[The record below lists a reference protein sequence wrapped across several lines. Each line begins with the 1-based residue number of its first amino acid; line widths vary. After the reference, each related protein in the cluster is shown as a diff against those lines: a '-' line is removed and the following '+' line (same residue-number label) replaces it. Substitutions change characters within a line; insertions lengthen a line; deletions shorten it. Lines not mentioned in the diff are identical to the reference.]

1 MLKHNWQKVFVVM
14 VAVALIF
21 QLVPWSNIFAG
32 AEENQTKTTQQIAQ
46 SDEQKGADENK
57 TTVTSDNRETT
68 KNLVNGKQLLKGS
81 VDWNFTNKVTDANG
95 NTKQTYAPGDSLKFS
110 ISLAIPSYS
119 ESVLD
124 ETYTFWIQKDF
135 FQGDKVTFVNPA
147 IDGLTPRQNVF
158 TDDSMKN
165 SIGTKTINGVEY
177 IGYTLKFNQSP
188 EALAKYEDEPL
199 TNAKFD
205 MFATINTTITT
216 KDDYKAIV
224 IEDDKDVDISNIEVP
239 VTPPTPDTDNG
250 VLTASKAIDSAWRL
264 DKDTGKYLK
273 VATSSTNYTP
283 EKDDLVFYY
292 VYATN
297 NSAENAVLE
306 KMVDE
311 LPAGFSIIT
320 EGSPEWQAL
329 STASGSSLQRGWVAS
344 ADQTNLAP
352 GATRYELPFSP
363 AQTISKNGGGI
374 YKTIAAKVTDP
385 TKDLTNVTKSPT
397 KGGEG
402 KSGSVTPSGKD
413 VYDMAITTKISSTY
427 DKNNKYIG
435 AVSSTTTPVSI
446 SEGSTVGV
454 TYTAI
459 NQGNY
464 TKDVVVYAY
473 VPAGYE
479 LNNDTS
485 DFKTTNDK
493 WKYETT
499 VPSGGGVW
507 SDIKV
512 YSITLS
518 RGMASGATAT
528 ATMYMKA
535 IGMPDDGTYSAV
547 DFYMAGEIGSFSNF
561 NGDSTL
567 DGAITDVDSTPD
579 MNPGND
585 LISNVDGSTVK
596 PIDGF
601 QKEKPHVVKE
611 NAKSTATLQDED
623 DFDFDYVTFI
633 KTPEVI
639 PSEGK
644 VFEKTRLSAADAEKT
659 ARNMIGSDIMG
670 SALKDYTPLADD
682 GRITSPKTYM
692 VYEMNINPSGVE
704 DTLNSSFTDTLP
716 KGLKMLEY
724 DIAGL
729 NSSNKHIYGFTTN
742 KFEGTPKFT
751 NADGQDVIVYQKG
764 LYSEKQVCIANP
776 TLNDVGVRYF
786 GNNADKM
793 GVTGS
798 VTKDART
805 LTLNFGQPAA
815 DPMYS
820 ETKAAY
826 KVYMIVVIDPD
837 EIDYSSIMQNKATYT
852 YNDKVITSYENSE
865 MYWDAGGGT
874 AYAKKYVLDNKT
886 NAYLSGSQY
895 NVATPDADGNLS
907 VGYKIRVRSA
917 YEFDKSSINIG
928 DIIAADNF
936 KSISNV
942 EVNGYEASPNTG
954 FQIDGE
960 LENPVPLA
968 ADKYAVEAKATA
980 NTLDITNPVD
990 IPQMQLYNVL
1000 FKVNYQKVKYGA
1012 KLVNQAAGSEVA
1024 TVVPLNLNLLKQ
1036 DDISKTALT
1045 GYEFKAYYADE
1056 NGKADLTKPV
1066 KDTNSNEIVMTD
1078 SSGAANF
1085 IPTGYKTT
1093 SKNQE
1098 WKVVLVETKTP
1109 TGYESNE
1116 NKEYPVTVK
1125 SDANG
1130 NLSIPATTETSLE
1143 ITNNDHGA
1151 TTATIDN
1158 HADVKMID
1166 VNGAKTWTG
1175 DTEADR
1181 PDSIEVQLL
1190 QDGVAYGSP
1199 ITVTKADDWKYE
1211 FKNVPET
1218 NADGNKYTY
1227 TVLENTVTNYTS
1239 AVTGLDINNTL
1250 IKPDVKMINLDGQKT
1265 WKNDTENDRPAS
1277 IEIQLQQNGQ
1287 DYGFPVTVTKDSD
1300 WKYEFKNLPET
1311 TNDGAAYNYTIVEK
1325 AVPGYETKVD
1335 GMNVINTKIDAPK
1348 TTVSGEKTWKNDTAK
1363 DRPDYIEVQLLQN
1376 GQTYGDPV
1384 KVTKENDWKYS
1395 FKDLPKGD
1403 ANNNDYRYSV
1413 TEIAVPGYK
1422 TTTDGM
1428 NLTNTKVTDEKNV
1441 TTASGTKTW
1450 VGDNEKTRPASI
1462 EVQLLQNGKAYGTP
1476 IKVTA
1481 KSNWKYNFT
1490 NLPEKDKTGE
1500 KYSYTVSEKQVS
1512 GYSVKVKGMDLTN
1525 TKVTKTTPKD
1535 TPKNTPKDTHSTNKP
1550 SKTKKLP
1557 GTGDTNGM
1565 LLFAGGLVLLFLG
1578 LHLRRKSTK

>member
-14 VAVALIF
+14 VAVALVF

-32 AEENQTKTTQQIAQ
+32 AEENQTKTTQQITQ
-46 SDEQKGADENK
+46 PDNQKVADENK
-57 TTVTSDNRETT
+57 TTVIPDNKETT

-81 VDWNFTNKVTDANG
+81 VNWNFTNKVTDANG
-95 NTKQTYAPGDSLKFS
+95 NTKETYAPGDTIKLAV
-110 ISLAIPSYS
+110 SLAIPSYS
-119 ESVLD
+119 ESVLND
-124 ETYTFWIQKDF
+124 TYTFWIQKSF
-135 FQGDKVTFVNPA
+135 FQGDKATFVNPV
-147 IDGLTPRQNVF
+147 IDGMTPKQYIF
-158 TDDSMKN
+158 TEDSIKN
-165 SIGTKTINGVEY
+165 STGSKIIGGIEY
-177 IGYTLKFNQSP
+177 VGYTLEFNKNP
-188 EALAKYEDEPL
+188 EVLEKYANEPL

-205 MFATINTTITT
+205 MFFTLSTTISQKEVYTP
-216 KDDYKAIV
+216 II
-224 IEDDKDVDISNIEVP
+224 IEDNSNVNISEIEVP
-239 VTPPTPDTDNG
+239 VTPTKPDTKDG
-250 VLTASKAIDSAWRL
+250 VMRTAKKMDSAWRM
-264 DKDTGKYLK
+264 DPNTG
-273 VATSSTNYTP
+273 NYILIADNP
-283 EKDDLVFYY
+283 ENYVPQNGDLVYFNIY
-292 VYATN
+292 TN
-297 NSAENAVLE
+297 NYSGKTAVVS
-306 KMVDE
+306 KMTDE
-311 LPAGFSIIT
+311 LPSGYAILDEDST
-320 EGSPEWQAL
+320 EWQAL
-329 STASGSSLQRGWVAS
+329 IKASGSQLQRGWKLS
-344 ADQTNLAP
+344 DDQTNLAP
-352 GATRYELPFSP
+352 GAKRYDFQYNPEKEFAPNAGDNKGL
-363 AQTISKNGGGI
+363 
-374 YKTIAAKVTDP
+374 AAKVVDVS
-385 TKDLTNVTKSPT
+385 KDLTNIAKVPSA
-397 KGGEG
+397 GGEG
-402 KSGSVTPSGKD
+402 STGSVTPSGKD
-413 VYDMAITTKISSTY
+413 VYDMALKTKINATY
-427 DKNNKYIG
+427 DKNNKLVG
-435 AVSSTTTPVSI
+435 KVASDVTPVSI
-446 SEGSTVGV
+446 TEGATVSV
-454 TYTAI
+454 NYTAV

-464 TKDVVVYAY
+464 TKNNVVYAY
-473 VPAGYE
+473 LPAGFE
-479 LNNDTS
+479 LNNETDE
-485 DFKTTNDK
+485 FKTANQK
-493 WKYETT
+493 WKYEKTI
-499 VPSGGGVW
+499 PQDNANGVW

-512 YSITLS
+512 YSYMIAD
-518 RGMASGATAT
+518 GMESGGSKSVLLYA
-528 ATMYMKA
+528 KA
-535 IGMPDDGTYSAV
+535 QGMPDDGKYDST
-547 DFYMAGEIGSFSNF
+547 DFYIAGEIGSFSNF

-567 DGAITDVDSTPD
+567 DGSITDVDSTPD

-585 LISNVDGSTVK
+585 LLSNLDGTVK
-596 PIDGF
+596 PIDSF
-601 QKEKPHVVKE
+601 EKEKAHVINQ
-611 NAKSTATLQDED
+611 NAKSTTDLQDED
-623 DFDFDYVTFI
+623 DFDYDYVTFV
-633 KTPEVI
+633 KPPVVI
-639 PSEGK
+639 PTNGK
-644 VFEKTRLSAADAEKT
+644 MFEKTRLSAAKAQET
-659 ARNMIGSDIMG
+659 ARNMLGVDIVG
-670 SALKDYTPLADD
+670 KELKDYVPLADD
-682 GRITSPKTYM
+682 GVITSPKTYM
-692 VYEMNINPSGVE
+692 VYEMNINPDGIK

-724 DIAGL
+724 DINSL
-729 NSSNKHIYGFTTN
+729 NSSNKHIYGFTMN
-742 KFEGTPKFT
+742 KYEGTPKYT
-751 NADGQDVIVYQKG
+751 NADGEDVIVYQDG
-764 LYSEKQVCIANP
+764 LYSNKQVCIANSK
-776 TLNDVGVRYF
+776 LNDIGVRYF
-786 GNNADKM
+786 GNNAEKM

-798 VTKDART
+798 VTNDART
-805 LTLNFGQPAA
+805 LTLNFGQPST
-815 DPMYS
+815 DQFYN

-826 KVYMIVVIDPD
+826 KVYMIVIIDPN
-837 EIDYSSIMQNKATYT
+837 EIDYSSIMQNKAIYT
-852 YNDKVITSYENSE
+852 YNEEELVSYENSE
-865 MYWDAGGGT
+865 MSWAASGGT
-874 AYAKKYVLDNKT
+874 AYAKKYVLDDKT
-886 NAYLSGSQY
+886 NNYLSGSQY
-895 NVATPDADGNLS
+895 NLAIPDASGNVS
-907 VGYKIRVRSA
+907 VDYKIRVRSA
-917 YEFDKSSINIG
+917 YEFDKSAININ
-928 DIIAADNF
+928 DKIPAANF
-936 KSISNV
+936 KSISDV
-942 EVNGYEASPNTG
+942 SINGFEATANTG
-954 FQIDGE
+954 FLQDGE
-960 LENPVPLA
+960 LESP
-968 ADKYAVEAKATA
+968 K
-980 NTLDITNPVD
+980 TLDVSEYALNAKVNEDELIITNPVD

-1000 FKVNYQKVKYGA
+1000 FKVNYKDVKFGT

-1066 KDTNSNEIVMTD
+1066 KDTDNNEIVMTD

-1098 WKVVLVETKTP
+1098 WNVVLVETKTP

-1130 NLSIPATTETSLE
+1130 NLSISATTETSLE
-1143 ITNNDHGA
+1143 ITNDDHGA

-1175 DTEADR
+1175 DKEADR

-1190 QDGVAYGSP
+1190 QDGVSYGSP

-1218 NADGNKYTY
+1218 KADGTKYTY
-1227 TVLENTVTNYTS
+1227 TVLENTVANYTS

-1287 DYGFPVTVTKDSD
+1287 DYGFPVTVTKDND

-1395 FKDLPKGD
+1395 FKDLPKDD
-1403 ANNNDYRYSV
+1403 ANNNAYRYSV
-1413 TEIAVPGYK
+1413 AEIAVPGYK
-1422 TTTDGM
+1422 TTSDGM
-1428 NLTNTKVTDEKNV
+1428 NLTNTKITDEKNV

-1525 TKVTKTTPKD
+1525 TKVTKTTPKV
-1535 TPKNTPKDTHSTNKP
+1535 TPKDTHSTNKP

>member
-1 MLKHNWQKVFVVM
+1 MLKYNWQKVFVAI
-14 VAVALIF
+14 VAVALVF
-21 QLVPWSNIFAG
+21 QLVPWANIFAG
-32 AEENQTKTTQQIAQ
+32 AEENQTETTQQVVQ
-46 SDEQKGADENK
+46 QDEKQAENKQVDDENTADENK
-57 TTVTSDNRETT
+57 TTVVPDNKETT
-68 KNLVNGKQLLKGS
+68 KNLVNGKPLLKGS

-95 NTKQTYAPGDSLKFS
+95 NTKDTYAPGDSMKFS
-110 ISLAIPSYS
+110 VSLAIPTYS
-119 ESVLD
+119 EAVLD

-188 EALAKYEDEPL
+188 EVLAKYEDEPL

-205 MFATINTTITT
+205 MFATISTTITT
-216 KDDYKAIV
+216 KDDYQAIV
-224 IEDDKDVDISNIEVP
+224 IEDDKDADISEIVVP

-250 VLTASKAIDSAWRL
+250 VITASKVIDSAWRL
-264 DKDTGKYLK
+264 DKDTGKYIK
-273 VATSSTNYTP
+273 IATSATTYTP

-292 VYATN
+292 VYAMN
-297 NSAENAVLE
+297 NSGENAVLE
-306 KMVDE
+306 KMIDE
-311 LPAGFSIIT
+311 LPAGLAII
-320 EGSPEWQAL
+320 EEDSPEWKAL
-329 STASGSSLQRGWVAS
+329 TTASGSSLQRGWVA
-344 ADQTNLAP
+344 ATDQTNLAP

-363 AQTISKNGGGI
+363 AQNLAKNGGGL
-374 YKTIAAKVTDP
+374 YRTISVKVTDP
-385 TKDLTNVTKSPT
+385 TQDLTNIIKAPT
-397 KGGEG
+397 QGGEG
-402 KSGSVTPSGKD
+402 TAGSITPSGKD

-435 AVSSTTTPVSI
+435 AVSSTATPVSI

-485 DFKTTNDK
+485 DFKTANDN

-512 YSITLS
+512 YSITIPG
-518 RGMASGATAT
+518 GMASGDMTKAP
-528 ATMYMKA
+528 TMYMKA
-535 IGMPDDGTYSAV
+535 MGMPDDGTYSAV

-585 LISNVDGSTVK
+585 LISNVDGSTVTS
-596 PIDGF
+596 IDGF
-601 QKEKPHVVKE
+601 QKEKAHVVKE
-611 NAKSTATLQDED
+611 DGKSTATLQDED

-633 KTPEVI
+633 KTPDVI
-639 PSEGK
+639 PAEGK

-659 ARNMIGSDIMG
+659 ARNMIGSDYMG
-670 SALKDYTPLADD
+670 AYLKDYTPLADD

-724 DIAGL
+724 DIPSL
-729 NSSNKHIYGFTTN
+729 NMSNKHVYGFTTN
-742 KFEGTPKFT
+742 KFEGTPKYT
-751 NADGQDVIVYQKG
+751 NADGQDVIVYQNG
-764 LYSEKQVCIANP
+764 LYSEKQVCISNS

-786 GNNADKM
+786 GNNAEKM

-798 VTKDART
+798 VSKDART

-826 KVYMIVVIDPD
+826 KVYMIVIIDPD

-852 YNDKVITSYENSE
+852 YNDKEVTSYENSE

-907 VGYKIRVRSA
+907 VDYKIRVRSA

-928 DIIAADNF
+928 DVIGAENF

-942 EVNGYEASPNTG
+942 EVNGYKASPNTG
-954 FQIDGE
+954 FQTDGE

-968 ADKYAVEAKATA
+968 ASDYALEAKVTG

-1000 FKVNYQKVKYGA
+1000 FKVNYQKVKYGE
-1012 KLVNQAAGSEVA
+1012 KLVNQAAGSEVD
-1024 TVVPLNLNLLKQ
+1024 TIVPLNLNLLKQ

-1056 NGKADLTKPV
+1056 NGKADVTKPV

-1085 IPTGYKTT
+1085 IPNGYKTT

-1130 NLSIPATTETSLE
+1130 NLSIPTSTETGLE
-1143 ITNNDHGA
+1143 ITNDDHGA
-1151 TTATIDN
+1151 ATATIDN

-1175 DTEADR
+1175 DTAADR

-1218 NADGNKYTY
+1218 KADGNKYTY
-1227 TVLENTVTNYTS
+1227 TVLENTV
-1239 AVTGLDINNTL
+1239 
-1250 IKPDVKMINLDGQKT
+1250 
-1265 WKNDTENDRPAS
+1265 
-1277 IEIQLQQNGQ
+1277 
-1287 DYGFPVTVTKDSD
+1287 
-1300 WKYEFKNLPET
+1300 
-1311 TNDGAAYNYTIVEK
+1311 
-1325 AVPGYETKVD
+1325 
-1335 GMNVINTKIDAPK
+1335 
-1348 TTVSGEKTWKNDTAK
+1348 
-1363 DRPDYIEVQLLQN
+1363 
-1376 GQTYGDPV
+1376 
-1384 KVTKENDWKYS
+1384 
-1395 FKDLPKGD
+1395 
-1403 ANNNDYRYSV
+1403 
-1413 TEIAVPGYK
+1413 
-1422 TTTDGM
+1422 
-1428 NLTNTKVTDEKNV
+1428 
-1441 TTASGTKTW
+1441 
-1450 VGDNEKTRPASI
+1450 
-1462 EVQLLQNGKAYGTP
+1462 
-1476 IKVTA
+1476 
-1481 KSNWKYNFT
+1481 
-1490 NLPEKDKTGE
+1490 
-1500 KYSYTVSEKQVS
+1500 
-1512 GYSVKVKGMDLTN
+1512 
-1525 TKVTKTTPKD
+1525 
-1535 TPKNTPKDTHSTNKP
+1535 
-1550 SKTKKLP
+1550 
-1557 GTGDTNGM
+1557 
-1565 LLFAGGLVLLFLG
+1565 
-1578 LHLRRKSTK
+1578 